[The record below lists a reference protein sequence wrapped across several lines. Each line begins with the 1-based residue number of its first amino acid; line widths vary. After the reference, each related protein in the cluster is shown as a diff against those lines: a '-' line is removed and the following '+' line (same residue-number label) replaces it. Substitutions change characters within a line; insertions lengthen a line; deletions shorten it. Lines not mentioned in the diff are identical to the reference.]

1 MGAKKWKDDCSEQKR
16 KDHCDTGKGGQT
28 AAAATTTTTKV
39 TTAKKNRKGKPKARL
54 DAIVL
59 QPTSVKTYA
68 DVLSKIRSSVDPK
81 TAGVEVR
88 SIRRTKTWQV
98 LLKLKKSS
106 TESRTTFTEKLKS
119 VVGSE
124 IAMRVLVPRS
134 VLEIRDLD
142 ECITAAEVESSLKRD
157 LPDYKGFLQISTTKP
172 NDRGQRMAIVTVEES
187 AAALVM
193 SKARIKLGW
202 VNCRIRS
209 RLTVLRC
216 FMCPGYGHQSMA
228 CKGPDRS
235 KLCFRCGKSDV
246 KIKDCSEIPR
256 CFLYSEQQGTSD
268 SWNHVAGSENAAP
281 LKMP

>member
-1 MGAKKWKDDCSEQKR
+1 M
-16 KDHCDTGKGGQT
+16 
-28 AAAATTTTTKV
+28 
-39 TTAKKNRKGKPKARL
+39 

-68 DVLSKIRSSVDPK
+68 DVLSKIRSSVDPE

-88 SIRRTKTWQV
+88 SIRRTKTGQV

-124 IAMRVLVPRS
+124 ITMRVLVPRS

-157 LPDYKGFLQISTTKP
+157 LLDYKGFLQISTTKP

-193 SKARIKLGW
+193 SKARIKIGW
-202 VNCRIRS
+202 VNFRIRS

-228 CKGPDRS
+228 CKGPIAVSYASGAEKATSKSKTVLKSHDAFCTQNSRTHLIRGITWRDRNMRR
-235 KLCFRCGKSDV
+235 L
-246 KIKDCSEIPR
+246 
-256 CFLYSEQQGTSD
+256 
-268 SWNHVAGSENAAP
+268 
-281 LKMP
+281 